1 MVMAQRVVLILWLLV
16 SKSSSFSPGFK
27 GSYNSQCH
35 HTINYST
42 IATGIREDE
51 GLHSQNEAKHLKC
64 QGCEVAFVSRNA
76 LFRHLRGEDDASLN
90 CSIAMQ
96 ARPSLAEELLMTV
109 VVRYGYYRDTLHRQ
123 ANDADN
129 IPVVE
134 NRATNELVANMIQ
147 KAFIE
152 HATCKYI
159 SWWPL

>member
-1 MVMAQRVVLILWLLV
+1 MVMAQRVVLILCILLV
-16 SKSSSFSPGFK
+16 SKSSSFSPALPGFK
-27 GSYNSQCH
+27 GSYNSRCH

-96 ARPSLAEELLMTV
+96 ARPSLAEELLMDIIET
-109 VVRYGYYRDTLHRQ
+109 
-123 ANDADN
+123 
-129 IPVVE
+129 P
-134 NRATNELVANMIQ
+134 
-147 KAFIE
+147 FIDRLMMP
-152 HATCKYI
+152 I
-159 SWWPL
+159 IFQWWKIGQQMSLLQI